1 MSALD
6 QPLLIANSGYHVG
19 HLRSTQVAEEQ
30 GFFREEGLL
39 EYDFQSGG
47 LIPGTLEG
55 QGLALVMKER
65 GVDIATAVNVQSAI
79 AQRARGAEIYIVG
92 GWRGERGGSSLFG
105 AKGIKGLQELR
116 GKKIGGL
123 RETGGITYRFI
134 AAQLR
139 KAGVDPDREVEW
151 VENQAF
157 AYGGMTSE
165 HLDWLRSGQVDALII
180 GGAHAKQL
188 AEEGYPLL
196 AEKTVSKDDDAR
208 RPTRVIVA
216 TAKTIDSRAEELGA
230 FLRGNIRGF
239 WFLQNPENYP
249 FVLDMEKRLR
259 KATHNEDEQG
269 NQYFARPEGTSG
281 SAQADGQVSHAGL
294 GSVISEMVDFGEL
307 DAPVAVEDVLRD
319 ELVRSGYEQ
328 LCARGVLG

>member
-6 QPLLIANSGYHVG
+6 QPILIANSGYHVG
-19 HLRSTQVAEEQ
+19 HLRSTQTAEEQ

-39 EYDFQSGG
+39 EYVFQSGG

-55 QGLALVMKER
+55 EGLALIMKER
-65 GVDIATAVNVQSAI
+65 GVDIATAVNVQSAVT
-79 AQRARGAEIYIVG
+79 QRARGAEVYIVG
-92 GWRGERGGSSLFG
+92 GWRQERGGSSLFG
-105 AKGIKGLQELR
+105 TKDIGSLQELR

-123 RETGGITYRFI
+123 RETGGITYRFV

-139 KAGVDPDREVEW
+139 KAGVDPESDVEW
-151 VENQAF
+151 VQNQAF
-157 AYGGMTSE
+157 AYGGMTSD
-165 HLDWLRSGQVDALII
+165 HLDWLRSGRVDALII
-180 GGAHAKQL
+180 GGAHAKEL
-188 AEEGYPLL
+188 AADGYPLL
-196 AEKTVSKDDDAR
+196 AQKTMSEDPDAR

-216 TAKTIDSRAEELGA
+216 TAKTIESRAGELGA

-239 WFLQNPENYP
+239 WFLENPDNYP

-281 SAQADGQVSHAGL
+281 SAQANGQVSHAGL
-294 GSVISEMVDFGEL
+294 GSVIAEMVDFGEL
-307 DAPVAVEDVLRD
+307 DAPIAVDDVLRD

-328 LCARGVLG
+328 LRARGVVG